1 MFKKAKTL
9 MAKINKM
16 GEPWIEKS
24 GMAMRDAWANMEQS
38 HKAGLAALLLG
49 AVVAASMGWQSWSD
63 GKLEERY
70 ALIKKIEIK
79 GIVGPADKVEVS
91 EEPLVALLKKDPK
104 ASGVK
109 FFNAA
114 AAKGPVDGIVLI
126 KSSGSSAVA
135 AKLVGAQESELAN
148 GFIKDQKRED
158 MWRFVDFERL
168 AGSEKDAI
176 QGLALKLAPPSNAQA
191 KKMMGMA
198 LLAANILLNVALVF
212 FVLRMLRQGSKSLKF
227 IRPAKIKGEMSDL
240 VGMED
245 IKSEVLRIKGFLSNR
260 KAHGEYGID
269 RPSNIL
275 FSGPPGTGKTKLAGY
290 LAKELGLPILFHSA
304 ANLETG
310 FVNGG
315 GQTLERAFAMAKK
328 ERRCVIFLDEAQD
341 LFMKR
346 GRGGRKF
353 DDDTQNTLLS
363 MLDGVRSESDA
374 EIIWIVASN
383 FNSNSMEMDEAML
396 RRFQLKIDF
405 RLPNAAEREG
415 ILSYYLSKAGDKVDQ
430 ALDLRG
436 LAHVTEGCSPAD
448 IESIVYEAGLS
459 AIHNKKLISADI
471 LMQAVERTLIGNTDT
486 ETTAGRE
493 HERSVIAIHEVGHFL
508 MDVHRHCE
516 GDLSKASEAKDKV
529 GAIKISLKAN
539 ARTNALGF
547 VLKKP
552 KASMLQTRKDLEWEI
567 MGLFGGMAN
576 EEIFFGE
583 DGVTNG
589 AYGDIQEITKMLGR
603 AVSGLGIYKEAK
615 LNFSA
620 LSPKDGGAVSDE
632 DREVMERVSRQLFE
646 RSKSLLVENK
656 SLSAHLAAALV
667 EAVEMKADDMLDLIT
682 AFSRQQVGLAKDV
695 QLAA

>member
-1 MFKKAKTL
+1 MFKKAKSL
-9 MAKINKM
+9 IARINKA
-16 GEPWIEKS
+16 GEPWIDKTS
-24 GMAMRDAWANMEQS
+24 MAMRDAWANMEGR
-38 HKAGLAALLLG
+38 HKAGLAALALAAIAG
-49 AVVAASMGWQSWSD
+49 AGIGWESWASDS
-63 GKLEERY
+63 LEERY
-70 ALIKKIEIK
+70 AAIKKVEIK
-79 GIVGPADKVEVS
+79 GVVGSADKLS
-91 EEPLVALLKKDPK
+91 MSDEPLVALLKRDPK
-104 ASGVK
+104 ATGVK
-109 FFNAA
+109 FFNAS
-114 AAKGPVDGIVLI
+114 AAKGPVESVVLI
-126 KSSGSSAVA
+126 KSSKDALVQ
-135 AKLVGAQESELAN
+135 AKLVGAQEAELAN
-148 GFIKDQKRED
+148 GFVKDQKREE
-158 MWRFVDFERL
+158 MWRFVDFQRL
-168 AGSEKDAI
+168 EASEKDAI
-176 QGLALKLAPPSNAQA
+176 QGLALRMAPPSNAQA
-191 KKMMGMA
+191 KKFMGMA
-198 LLAANILLNVALVF
+198 LLAANIFLNVALVF

-227 IRPAKIKGEMSDL
+227 IRPAKIKGAMSDL

-245 IKSEVLRIKGFLSNR
+245 IKAEVLRIKGFLANR
-260 KAHGEYGID
+260 KAHGEYGLD

-363 MLDGVRSESDA
+363 MLDGVRSDSDA

-415 ILSYYLSKAGDKVDQ
+415 ILGFYLSKAGENVDPG
-430 ALDLRG
+430 LDLRG

-459 AIHNKKLISADI
+459 AIHSHKPIGADI

-508 MDVHRHCE
+508 MDVHRHCG
-516 GDLSKASEAKDKV
+516 GDLSRAARVKDKV

-552 KASMLQTRKDLEWEI
+552 KASMLQTKGDLEWDI
-567 MGLFGGMAN
+567 MCLFGGMAN

-620 LSPKDGGAVSDE
+620 LSAKDGQGVSDE
-632 DREVMERVSRQLFE
+632 DREVMERVSRRLFDQAKAMLAA
-646 RSKSLLVENK
+646 SQG
-656 SLSAHLAAALV
+656 LSEHLAAALV
-667 EAVEMKADDMLDLIT
+667 EAVEMKADDMLDLI
-682 AFSRQQVGLAKDV
+682 ASYCAKGELGKPV
-695 QLAA
+695 HLAA